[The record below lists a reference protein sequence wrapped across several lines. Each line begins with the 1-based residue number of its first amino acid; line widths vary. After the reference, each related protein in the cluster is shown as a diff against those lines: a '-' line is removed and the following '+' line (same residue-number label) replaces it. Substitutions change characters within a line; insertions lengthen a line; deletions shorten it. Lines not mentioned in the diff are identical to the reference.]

1 MNRAFLPCLKSLL
14 IAVFALCAAGAAVAN
29 ESASAS
35 AQAAAPASASAAGS
49 ASASAHASAAA
60 HAPAH
65 AAPAKAAAPDLAKG
79 EALYSNG
86 DNARGIAACSSCHG
100 DKGNSTI
107 SANPKLAG
115 QHEAYLAKQLANFQT
130 PERNN
135 PVMTAFAKQLTEAEM
150 RNIAAYLSAQTQKRG
165 AAKDKNIVA
174 LGQKIYRGGI
184 AEKNI
189 PACAGCHSPNG
200 AGIPAQFPRLAGQHQ
215 DYTIAQLSGFRAKT
229 RKNSTQMEVI
239 AKNMSE
245 EEVKAVADYV
255 AGLK

>member
-14 IAVFALCAAGAAVAN
+14 IAVFALCAAGAAAAN

-35 AQAAAPASASAAGS
+35 AAAAGS
-49 ASASAHASAAA
+49 ASASAHASAEA

-65 AAPAKAAAPDLAKG
+65 AAEAKVAAPDLAKG
-79 EALYSNG
+79 EALYNNG
-86 DNARGIAACSSCHG
+86 DNARGIPACSSCHG
-100 DKGNSTI
+100 DKGNSSI
-107 SANPKLAG
+107 SVNPKLAG
-115 QHEAYLAKQLANFQT
+115 QHEAYLAKQLGNFKT
-130 PERNN
+130 AERNN
-135 PVMTAFAKQLTEAEM
+135 AVMSAFAKPLSESEI
-150 RNIAAYLSAQTQKRG
+150 RNVAAFLSVQTQKRG

>member
-14 IAVFALCAAGAAVAN
+14 IAVFALCAAGAAAAN

-35 AQAAAPASASAAGS
+35 APAGSASASAAGS
-49 ASASAHASAAA
+49 TSASAHTSAAA

-65 AAPAKAAAPDLAKG
+65 GAEAKVAAPDLAKG
-79 EALYSNG
+79 EALYNNG
-86 DNARGIAACSSCHG
+86 DNARGIPACSSCHG
-100 DKGNSTI
+100 DKGNSSI
-107 SANPKLAG
+107 SVNPKLAG
-115 QHEAYLAKQLANFQT
+115 QHEAYLSKQLANFQT

-150 RNIAAYLSAQTQKRG
+150 RNIAAFLSAQTQKRG

>member
-14 IAVFALCAAGAAVAN
+14 IAVFALCAAGTAVAN
-29 ESASAS
+29 ESASAAATAS
-35 AQAAAPASASAAGS
+35 ASSTAVAAPAAAKVAG
-49 ASASAHASAAA
+49 
-60 HAPAH
+60 
-65 AAPAKAAAPDLAKG
+65 PDLAKG
-79 EALYSNG
+79 EALYNNG
-86 DNARGIAACSSCHG
+86 DNARGITACASCHG

-107 SANPKLAG
+107 SVNPKLAG
-115 QHEAYLAKQLANFQT
+115 QHEAYLAKQLANFKT

-135 PVMTAFAKQLTEAEM
+135 PVMTALVKPLSEADI
-150 RNIAAYLSAQTQKRG
+150 RDVAAYLSNQTQKRG
-165 AAKDKNIVA
+165 AAKDKSIVG

-200 AGIPAQFPRLAGQHQ
+200 AGIPAQYPRLAGQHQ
-215 DYTIAQLSGFRAKT
+215 DYTIAQMNGFRSKA
-229 RKNSTQMEVI
+229 RKNSVQMETI
-239 AKNMSE
+239 AKNMSD